1 MVPYTNGKLEASGRC
16 PCPIRSAS
24 GLEPDQGKDAKGRL
38 SRLDH
43 QQVILDA
50 DHTPEPTPD
59 EPGAKRSRRK
69 LIERATIMGLG
80 LSVLVHLVILLL
92 AALITIDFGFG
103 DAGGGDAG
111 EVDFAVITQA
121 DLAQTS
127 SPRIEFESFEVA
139 ITPDQ
144 AVVEIDL
151 LSDSSTEQSVNKL
164 ADSIAPSLNPGGGSL
179 TSIDAST
186 GSAGAGTGD
195 GASFFGLEAQ
205 GRRFAYIVDV
215 SGSMNSLTG
224 DGESTRWELTRAELL
239 RSVAGLDENIEFFIV
254 LYSSTPIS
262 LFGNTQWIRADRKS
276 KRLVGT
282 GLFGI
287 SPAGGTKPLPAFSQV
302 FALDPEPDAIY
313 FMTDGL
319 VETDVPAQI
328 RQMNRRKLIP
338 IHCILFGEL
347 GNSNDASAARNMLT
361 NIAKHSGGKFTH
373 IKEGKP

>member
-1 MVPYTNGKLEASGRC
+1 
-16 PCPIRSAS
+16 
-24 GLEPDQGKDAKGRL
+24 
-38 SRLDH
+38 LDH
-43 QQVILDA
+43 QQDILSADDA
-50 DHTPEPTPD
+50 QSPARE
-59 EPGAKRSRRK
+59 RSSRRR
-69 LIERATIMGLG
+69 LIERATIMGLMI
-80 LSVLVHLVILLL
+80 SVAVHLVILLL

-111 EVDFAVITQA
+111 EVDFAVIVSS

-127 SPRIEFESFEVA
+127 SPKLEFESFEVA
-139 ITPDQ
+139 ITPNES
-144 AVVEIDL
+144 VVEIDL
-151 LSDSSTEQSVNKL
+151 LSDSSTDQSVNEL
-164 ADSIAPSLNPGGGSL
+164 ADSIAPSLDPGGGSL
-179 TSIDAST
+179 TSIDANT

-224 DGESTRWELTRAELL
+224 DGEMTRWELTRAELL
-239 RSVAGLDENIEFFIV
+239 RSISGLDKNIEFFIV

-262 LFGNTQWIRADRKS
+262 LFGNTKWVQADMKS

-287 SPAGGTKPLPAFSQV
+287 TPAGGTKPIAAFSRV
-302 FALDPEPDAIY
+302 FSLDPEPDAIY

-347 GNSNDASAARNMLT
+347 GNTNDSQAAKNMLT
-361 NIAKHSGGKFTH
+361 NIAKNSGGKFTH
-373 IKEGKP
+373 IKEGRP

>member
-1 MVPYTNGKLEASGRC
+1 MSADDAQSPARE
-16 PCPIRSAS
+16 RS
-24 GLEPDQGKDAKGRL
+24 
-38 SRLDH
+38 
-43 QQVILDA
+43 
-50 DHTPEPTPD
+50 
-59 EPGAKRSRRK
+59 SRRR
-69 LIERATIMGLG
+69 LIERATIMGLMI
-80 LSVLVHLVILLL
+80 SVGVHLVILLL

-111 EVDFAVITQA
+111 EVDFAVIVSS

-127 SPRIEFESFEVA
+127 SPKLEFESFEVA
-139 ITPDQ
+139 ITPNES
-144 AVVEIDL
+144 VVEIDL
-151 LSDSSTEQSVNKL
+151 LSDSSTDQSVNEL
-164 ADSIAPSLNPGGGSL
+164 ADSIAPSLEPGGGSL
-179 TSIDAST
+179 TSIDANT

-224 DGESTRWELTRAELL
+224 DGEMTRWELTRAELL
-239 RSVAGLDENIEFFIV
+239 RSISGLDKNIEFFIV

-262 LFGNTQWIRADRKS
+262 LFGNTKWVQADMKS

-287 SPAGGTKPLPAFSQV
+287 TPAGGTKPMAAFSRV
-302 FALDPEPDAIY
+302 FSLDPEPDAIY

-347 GNSNDASAARNMLT
+347 GNANDSQAAKNMLT
-361 NIAKHSGGKFTH
+361 NIAKNSGGKFTH
-373 IKEGKP
+373 IKEGRP